1 MSMWKKLVARFVA
14 MVRGRRIAD
23 ELDEEVRFHVEMLTQ
38 SNIAAGMTPAEAR
51 RLALVAFGG
60 VEQTR
65 EAARDVRALW
75 VDQFLQD
82 LRYGRRMLL
91 RNPGFSAVAIM
102 TLGLGIGANT
112 GIFSVV
118 NGVMLKPLPVRNADR
133 LAAIGISRG
142 DEPGPLSWPD
152 LLDYRAGATAF
163 EDMAGYSVDFVGLG
177 LDTHAERI
185 VAGYVSGN
193 LFSML
198 GLQPA
203 VGRLILPGEGAVENA
218 DPVVVIGFS
227 YWMQRFGG
235 NPSIVGKVVRVN
247 GQPMTIVGV
256 APEGFRGPYAFVDMQ
271 AYLPMGMTASNL
283 SMRGTMRSREG
294 ASIRALGTVKP
305 GVALAQAEASLDVV
319 TRQLAARFPDSH
331 RRHKARVFWETH
343 ARPEVNAA
351 ESTPLVVTVFL
362 GLVLLVLLVA
372 CGNVA
377 NLLLVRAS
385 VRMKELTLRSALG
398 AGRLRVVRQ
407 LLTESLMLS
416 ALGGAVGVGLGYGI
430 SRALASIRLP
440 VDIPMRLD
448 FGFDWRVFAYTG
460 ALVVLTALV
469 AGAFP
474 ALRVSSGNLAC
485 RLTESGRVAGPGR
498 QRVRDLLLA
507 SQVAGSLVLLVA
519 AGLFVRS
526 LAAARIADLG
536 FQPDHVMNF
545 SMDPGQ
551 QGYDETRSQGFYR
564 DLLADV
570 RSLPGVESASLAY
583 AVPMGYY
590 NSGRSVLAEGEVA
603 GAANRG
609 IGCLYNVV
617 DSDYR
622 QTMGLRLVGGRWFV
636 REEETGSR
644 NLAVINDALARR
656 LWPGQDAVGK
666 RFQDATDASLVFEVI
681 GVVRTGK
688 VGYIFEEPTPYYY
701 VTHEPNNWSLR
712 VLHVRTAGQPRE
724 VVPAVR
730 SLVRSMAPGLPLH
743 DVVSMREAVNGG
755 NGLFLIIVGAVFAS
769 TLGALGLVLAVVG
782 LYGVVSYSAGLRTQ
796 EIGVRMALGAA
807 RPGILRLVMVH
818 GLSMVAIGAGIGT
831 ALALAVAQVLKSMLF
846 NVEPY
851 DPLTYASVCTLLG
864 IVAVGACYV
873 PARRATRVDPVV
885 ALRCE

>member
-1 MSMWKKLVARFVA
+1 MWRKLIARFVA
-14 MVRGRRIAD
+14 VVRGRHIAD
-23 ELDEEVRFHVEMLTQ
+23 ELDEEVRFHVEMLTKA
-38 SNIAAGMTPAEAR
+38 NIEAGMIPAEAR
-51 RLALVAFGG
+51 RRALVAFGG
-60 VEQTR
+60 VETTR
-65 EAARDVRALW
+65 EAVRDVRATLLDS
-75 VDQFLQD
+75 VLQD
-82 LRYGRRMLL
+82 LRYGLRML
-91 RNPGFSAVAIM
+91 RKNPGFTAAAVM

-118 NGVMLKPLPVRNADR
+118 NGVLLKPLPVQNADR
-133 LAAIGISRG
+133 LAAIGISSG
-142 DEPGPLSWPD
+142 DGPGPLSWPD
-152 LLDYRAGATAF
+152 LQDYRAGTTAF
-163 EDMAGYSVDFVGLG
+163 EDIAGYSVDFVGIG
-177 LDTHAERI
+177 LDANAERV
-185 VAGYVSGN
+185 VAAYVSGN

-198 GLQPA
+198 GLTPA

-227 YWMQRFGG
+227 YWKQRFRGD
-235 NPSIVGKVVRVN
+235 PSIVGKVVRVN

-351 ESTPLVVTVFL
+351 ESTPLVVSVFL

-407 LLTESLMLS
+407 LLTESLLVS

-440 VDIPMRLD
+440 VDIPMSLD
-448 FGFDWRVFAYTG
+448 FGFDWRVFAYAG

-474 ALRVSSGNLAC
+474 ALRVSSGNLAG
-485 RLTESGRVAGPGR
+485 RLAESGRSVGHGR
-498 QRVRDLLLA
+498 QRVRDLLLI

-551 QGYDETRSQGFYR
+551 QGYDETRTQGLYR

-603 GAANRG
+603 GTANRG

-622 QTMGLRLVGGRWFV
+622 RTMGLRLVGGRWFG
-636 REEETGSR
+636 RQEETGAR
-644 NLAVINDALARR
+644 NPAVINDALARR
-656 LWPGQDAVGK
+656 LWSGQNAVGK

-681 GVVRTGK
+681 GVVQTGK

-701 VTHEPNNWSLR
+701 VTHEQNNWSLR
-712 VLHVRTAGQPRE
+712 VLHVRTTGQPRDIG
-724 VVPAVR
+724 PAVQG
-730 SLVRSMAPGLPLH
+730 LVRKMAPGLPLH
-743 DVVSMREAVNGG
+743 DVISMREAINGG
-755 NGLFLIIVGAVFAS
+755 NGLFLIIAGAVLAT
-769 TLGALGLVLAVVG
+769 TLGALGLVLAVIG

-796 EIGVRMALGAA
+796 EIGIRMALGAA
-807 RPGILRLVMVH
+807 RPGMVRLVMGH
-818 GLSMVAIGAGIGT
+818 GLGMVAIGAVLGT
-831 ALALAVAQVLKSMLF
+831 VLALVVAQGLKSMLF
-846 NVEPY
+846 TVEPY
-851 DPLTYASVCTLLG
+851 DPLTYASVSALLG
-864 IVAVGACYV
+864 LVALGACYL
-873 PARRATRVDPVV
+873 PARRAAQVDPMV